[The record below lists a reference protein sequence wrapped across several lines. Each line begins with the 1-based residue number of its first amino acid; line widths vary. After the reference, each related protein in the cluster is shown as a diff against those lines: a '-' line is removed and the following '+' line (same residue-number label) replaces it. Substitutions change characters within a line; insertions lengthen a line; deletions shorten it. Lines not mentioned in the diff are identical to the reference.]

1 MKYIIK
7 FNEEQLSFLF
17 NNLES
22 DVNAASHDW
31 YKMMDELN
39 KDDLHPM
46 NPLILDKEQRDM
58 FYQDMVIDAESIL
71 HQLEMDV
78 RYHTC
83 NDSSWSN
90 SKWCLEMVSDILE
103 IIREAQVI

>member
-22 DVNAASHDW
+22 DVNATSHDW

-39 KDDLHPM
+39 QDDLHPM

-78 RYHTC
+78 HYHTC

-90 SKWCLEMVSDILE
+90 NKWCLEMVSDILE